1 MGNNILK
8 LKFKRKFLK
17 KLFRREDPM
26 KFRIKIQCMYTLNI
40 HFLGKN
46 LIILLK
52 TIYKRLSSRDNSI
65 IFIKD
70 LIGLNVCD
78 LDVELNF
85 YICVAIYI
93 KKSVRLNNIYMI

>member
-1 MGNNILK
+1 MGNEWFYKIVIFLNLRIEIR
-8 LKFKRKFLK
+8 FK
-17 KLFRREDPM
+17 
-26 KFRIKIQCMYTLNI
+26 IKINYVKKI

-46 LIILLK
+46 LITLLRK
-52 TIYKRLSSRDNSI
+52 VCIKLSSRNNKLTPRDNSI

-85 YICVAIYI
+85 YICVAAYVLVVC
-93 KKSVRLNNIYMI
+93 STNFIYMI